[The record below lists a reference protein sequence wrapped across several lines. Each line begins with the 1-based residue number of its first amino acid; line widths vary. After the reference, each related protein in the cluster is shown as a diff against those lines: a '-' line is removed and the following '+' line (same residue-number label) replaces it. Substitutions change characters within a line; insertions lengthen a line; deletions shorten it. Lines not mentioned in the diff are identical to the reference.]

1 MPRTRMAKLLP
12 WIVTPSLV
20 ILLIIAWQL
29 FVTISNV
36 NPFVFPPP
44 ADVGAAFVTL
54 VTDPATWEEAGI
66 TVIEILAGFSIAVV
80 LGIIVGVVLGK
91 LPWLEVSIRP
101 LIVIAQVAPKV
112 AFIPLFVIWFGFG
125 MTSKILLAA
134 LLAFFPV
141 MLNVLLGKVPWLERS
156 LRPLIVASQVVPKVA
171 LIPLFVIW
179 FGFGMTSKVIMSAM
193 LAFFP
198 IMLNVQLG
206 VRSVEAGQRDVMR
219 SLNAS
224 RWATFRHLDLKSTM
238 PYVFAGMEVGIVFA
252 IIGTIVGEYL
262 GGSEGLGYL
271 VVRTLNELNAPA
283 LFAVIILLSLLGL
296 ALYFIVHGMKRFVIP
311 WHESVYR
318 EQDVNQ

>member
-20 ILLIIAWQL
+20 ILLVIVWQL
-29 FVTISNV
+29 FVTISDV

-44 ADVGAAFVTL
+44 LEVGTAFVTL
-54 VTDPATWEEAGI
+54 VTDPATWQEAGI

-141 MLNVLLGKVPWLERS
+141 MLNVLLG
-156 LRPLIVASQVVPKVA
+156 
-171 LIPLFVIW
+171 
-179 FGFGMTSKVIMSAM
+179 
-193 LAFFP
+193 
-198 IMLNVQLG
+198 
-206 VRSVEAGQRDVMR
+206 VRSVERGQHEVMT
-219 SLNAS
+219 SLNAT
-224 RWATFRHLDLKSTM
+224 RAQTFTQLELRSLQ
-238 PYVFAGMEVGIVFA
+238 PYLFAGMEVAIVLA
-252 IIGTIVGEYL
+252 TIGAIVGEYL
-262 GGSEGLGYL
+262 GGSEGLGAM
-271 VVRTLNELNAPA
+271 VVRAMNSLDAARTFA
-283 LFAVIILLSLLGL
+283 LILLLSLIGL
-296 ALYFIVHGMKRFVIP
+296 VLYLIVNEAKRFVIP
-311 WHESVYR
+311 WHESVYGLR
-318 EQDVNQ
+318 TASA